1 MENLIGERRIM
12 KNFIAWMVVSHYA
25 LTAYYEMKSCVSGN
39 LFGFSL
45 EVGVTLMVANTFLII
60 YLQLKGE

>member
-1 MENLIGERRIM
+1 MR
-12 KNFIAWMVVSHYA
+12 NFIAWMVVSHYS

-39 LFGFSL
+39 LFGFNL
-45 EVGVTLMVANTFLII
+45 EVGVTLMVANTFFII